1 MRGRA
6 EGPDRPPEGLDLFD
20 GDAYLE
26 SLRLPAVKLDGR
38 TYYGR
43 LLSLPEWV
51 RFSARLTAPAAGV
64 SGNDIVD
71 PDRFRAL
78 MLDLVR
84 LVFGR
89 GRPWWA
95 FWRPTLAERIVAQSP
110 AFQIA
115 ALQSFSRSQT
125 EAFVGAAAR
134 VRAATGPTPKTPPE
148 IVPTP
153 TTA

>member
-6 EGPDRPPEGLDLFD
+6 EGPSRPPEGLDLFD
-20 GDAYLE
+20 GDAFLE

-38 TYYGR
+38 TYTGR
-43 LLSLPEWV
+43 LLSIPEWM
-51 RFSARLTAPAAGV
+51 RFCARLSEDGAGV
-64 SGNDIVD
+64 KGDEIVD
-71 PDRFRAL
+71 EHRFRTL
-78 MLDLVR
+78 LLDLTR

-95 FWRPTLAERIVAQSP
+95 FWRPTIAERIVAQSP

-115 ALQSFSRSQT
+115 ALQSFCRSQT

-134 VRAATGPTPKTPPE
+134 VRAATGPTMETP
-148 IVPTP
+148 PTP